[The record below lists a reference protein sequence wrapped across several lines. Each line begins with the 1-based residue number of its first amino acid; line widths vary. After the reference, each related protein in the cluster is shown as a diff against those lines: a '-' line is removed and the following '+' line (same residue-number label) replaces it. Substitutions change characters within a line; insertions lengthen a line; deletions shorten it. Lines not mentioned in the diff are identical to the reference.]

1 MKPST
6 SDAALLLIDFEPIG
20 RRTEAEPGATLLEAA
35 RQAGVGLVSLC
46 GGEGWCGSCRVRV
59 AGGELS
65 LPTSAEHNIFS
76 DAELADGYRLA
87 CQAVALTN
95 AKIDVPS
102 ESLSTPQR
110 LQIEG
115 HEIPVKLDP
124 LVRPVDVQLARPALH
139 DLRSDTVRVRD
150 ALREVGCDAVRFG
163 LPLLR
168 DLADRLRAYG
178 WSTRLALRDGEII
191 AALPAD
197 DRLLGLAVDIGTTKL
212 AAYLVDLT
220 TGATLAM
227 TGAMNPQIAYGE
239 DVVSRIAYTREHQ
252 DGRRILQA
260 RLVETLNEMIG
271 ELCAG
276 AAATRDSIVEAV
288 VVGNTAMH
296 HFFAGLPVAQLGLS
310 PYVPAV
316 SEALALRAVEIGLIL
331 APGAYVYLLPNI
343 AGYVGADHVAM
354 VLATDIWQSDRTVI
368 AVDIGTNTEI
378 TLATQGRLL
387 SCSCA
392 SGPAF
397 EGAHIRY
404 GMRAAAGAIERV
416 QITGDEVHI
425 FTIENQPPVGI
436 CGSGILDVVA
446 ELRTA
451 GALNNRGA
459 LQTAHPRVRPGTPLS
474 EFLLVPASATGHGR
488 DITMNRKDINEIQ
501 LAKGAIRAGIDILL
515 SAAGISAHEVE
526 DFIIAGAF
534 GTYIHVASAIQ
545 IGMFPDLPIQR
556 FHQVGNAAGIGAK
569 QALISAERR
578 QAANEIVERIE
589 YVELTTH
596 PDFQEIFLQALY
608 L

>member
-1 MKPST
+1 MNLSTPDSPS
-6 SDAALLLIDFEPIG
+6 LQIDFEPVG
-20 RRTEAEPGATLLEAA
+20 RRAEVQPGVTLLEAA
-35 RQAGVGLVSLC
+35 QQAGVGLVSLC
-46 GGEGWCGSCRVRV
+46 GGEGWCGSCRVRIASGDV
-59 AGGELS
+59 S
-65 LPTSAEHNIFS
+65 PPTSAEHSVFS
-76 DAELADGYRLA
+76 GAELVEDYRLA
-87 CQAVALTN
+87 CQAIPLGDV
-95 AKIDVPS
+95 KIDIPS

-115 HEIPVKLDP
+115 HEIPVKFDP
-124 LVRPVDVQLARPALH
+124 LVQPVDLQLTPPTLH
-139 DLRSDTVRVRD
+139 DLRSDTVRIRD
-150 ALREVGCDAVRFG
+150 ALAEQGYDAVRFG
-163 LPLLR
+163 LPLLG
-168 DLADRLRAYG
+168 DLAGRLRTLD
-178 WSTRLALRDGEII
+178 WSTRLALRDGEVI
-191 AALPAD
+191 AALPAGG
-197 DRLLGLAVDIGTTKL
+197 RLLGLAVDIGTTKL

-239 DVVSRIAYTREHQ
+239 DVVSRIAYTREHL
-252 DGRRILQA
+252 DGRRVLQA
-260 RLVETLNEMIG
+260 RLVETLNEMVG
-271 ELCAG
+271 ELCTQ
-276 AAATRDSIVEAV
+276 AAAKRDSLVEAV

-296 HFFAGLPVAQLGLS
+296 HLFAGLPVEQLGLS

-316 SEALALRAVEIGLIL
+316 SEAFALRAGEIELVL

-378 TLATQGRLL
+378 TLATNGRLL

-397 EGAHIRY
+397 EGAHIRH

-416 QITGDEVHI
+416 QITGDEVHL
-425 FTIENQPPVGI
+425 FTIDNRPPVGI

-446 ELRTA
+446 EMRSI
-451 GALNNRGA
+451 GALNERGA
-459 LQTAHPRVRPGTPLS
+459 LQADHPRVRPGQPLA

-501 LAKGAIRAGIDILL
+501 LAKGAIRTGIEILLATAGIP
-515 SAAGISAHEVE
+515 AGQVE
-526 DFIIAGAF
+526 SFVIAGAF
-534 GTYIHVASAIQ
+534 GTYIHVGSAVQ
-545 IGMFPDLPIQR
+545 IGMFPNLPIQR

-569 QALISAERR
+569 QVLISAERR
-578 QAANEIVERIE
+578 QAAIEIVERIE
-589 YVELTTH
+589 YIELTTH
-596 PDFQEIFLQALY
+596 PDFQELFLQALY

>member
-1 MKPST
+1 MSPST
-6 SDAALLLIDFEPIG
+6 PDSAWLLIDFEPVGCRAEVQPG
-20 RRTEAEPGATLLEAA
+20 RTLLEAA
-35 RQAGVGLVSLC
+35 QQAGVGLVSLC
-46 GGEGWCGSCRVRV
+46 GGDGWCGSCRIRI
-59 AGGELS
+59 ASGEIS
-65 LPTSAEHNIFS
+65 PPTSAEQNVFS

-87 CQAVALTN
+87 CQAVPLS
-95 AKIDVPS
+95 DVKVDIPS

-110 LQIEG
+110 LQVEG
-115 HEIPVKLDP
+115 YEIPIDLDP
-124 LVRPVDVQLARPALH
+124 LVQPVDLQLAPPTLY
-139 DLRSDTVRVRD
+139 DLRSDMVRVRD
-150 ALREVGCDAVRFG
+150 ALAERGYDGVQFG
-163 LPLLR
+163 LPVLR
-168 DLADRLRAYG
+168 DLSSRLRAFG
-178 WSTRLALRDGEII
+178 WSTRLVLREGEVI
-191 AALPAD
+191 AALPAGEH
-197 DRLLGLAVDIGTTKL
+197 LLGLAVDIGTTKL

-252 DGRRILQA
+252 DGRRVLQE
-260 RLVETLNEMIG
+260 RLVETLNEMVG
-271 ELCAG
+271 ELCVQAG
-276 AAATRDSIVEAV
+276 ASQDSIVEAV

-296 HFFAGLPVAQLGLS
+296 HLFVGLPVEQLGLS

-316 SEALALRAVEIGLIL
+316 SEAFALRAGEIGVTL
-331 APGAYVYLLPNI
+331 APGAYIALLPNI
-343 AGYVGADHVAM
+343 AGYVGADHVAV
-354 VLATDIWQSDRTVI
+354 VLATDIWQSDETVI

-378 TLATQGRLL
+378 TLATHGRLF

-416 QITGDEVHI
+416 QIIDNDVRI
-425 FTIENQPPVGI
+425 YTIGNQPPVGI
-436 CGSGILDVVA
+436 CGSGILDIVA
-446 ELRTA
+446 EMRTS
-451 GALNNRGA
+451 GALNERGA
-459 LQTAHPRVRPGTPLS
+459 LQADHPRVRPGQPLS
-474 EFLLVPASATGHGR
+474 EFLVVPASVTGHGH

-501 LAKGAIRAGIDILL
+501 LAKGAIRAGIEILL
-515 SAAGISAHEVE
+515 ATADISTDEVS

-534 GTYIHVASAIQ
+534 GTYIHVGSAVQ
-545 IGMFPDLPIQR
+545 IGMFPDIPLQR

-578 QAANEIVERIE
+578 QAANEIVERIK

-596 PDFQEIFLQALY
+596 PDFQEIFMRALY